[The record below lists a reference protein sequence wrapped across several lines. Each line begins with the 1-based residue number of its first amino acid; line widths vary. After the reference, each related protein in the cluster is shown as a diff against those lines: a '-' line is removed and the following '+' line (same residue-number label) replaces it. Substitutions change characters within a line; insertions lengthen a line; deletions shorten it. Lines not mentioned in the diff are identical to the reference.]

1 MKNKILV
8 GGVLCAVLLI
18 AGTAFAE
25 DRGQGADGNQIEDR
39 PALAQTKVE
48 GDLEV
53 KTNISVEGRVPR
65 PQDLGKLED
74 GQDAN
79 GEDNASGTLQIREQ
93 EQNREQ
99 ERERSATSSTGE
111 QNREREQN
119 REQER
124 SATSTEDGNATSTE
138 GERQREEHR
147 SEVAKAVQEL
157 LSVADRDGGIGE
169 EVRAIARAQEE
180 NHAKIND
187 SLKKVEERGAIAKFF
202 FGADQGEIDKAKQ
215 IVATNE
221 AQIQQLTELK
231 ARMATGTDQEIIDR
245 QIKLLENVNV
255 SASTTLSVHEGG
267 FSLFGWMFRIFGR

>member
-25 DRGQGADGNQIEDR
+25 DRGPGAGGNQIEDR

-48 GDLEV
+48 GDIEV

-65 PQDLGKLED
+65 PVSLGEQGDDQNEQDVRSTSSTTTRRESED
-74 GQDAN
+74 RGR
-79 GEDNASGTLQIREQ
+79 GEEQRNERVGTST
-93 EQNREQ
+93 
-99 ERERSATSSTGE
+99 EREGRDESATSS
-111 QNREREQN
+111 RE
-119 REQER
+119 ER
-124 SATSTEDGNATSTE
+124 DNESATSTE